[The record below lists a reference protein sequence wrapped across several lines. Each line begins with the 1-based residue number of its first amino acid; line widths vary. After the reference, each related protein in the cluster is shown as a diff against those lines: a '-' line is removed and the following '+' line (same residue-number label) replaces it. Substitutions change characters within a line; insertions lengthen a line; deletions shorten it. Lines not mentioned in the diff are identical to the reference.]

1 MKFTKTF
8 ATAAF
13 ALLSLFSTSAQ
24 TASAQATTVQA
35 DSVSTPKFKFSP
47 MGKLLIDGALFTPTG
62 DTFSHGFSLTEVRL
76 GGLVSYGQFGAK
88 IDIGYA
94 AGKFGLRDVYMQYQP
109 NNNHLL
115 RLGYFVHEFGLNAAY
130 AGFMKSSMLNPMPDD
145 YFNATSRNLGLMY
158 TYDKSAWFAAASVFA
173 TPENITN
180 YANAQ
185 GKISMGAMG
194 RFVYRPFH
202 SAGEIL
208 QIGISPRYQ
217 GAKHER
223 LDDGKVSAGYL
234 SYAAAFPTKVD
245 NVSMLGATVSNAR
258 GAFML
263 SPELIMAKSRF
274 ALESQYYY
282 LNANRRHGYDSYT
295 AHGVYAMLHGLILG
309 DKSYGYTSSTASL
322 KRPNPKSLE
331 CVLAYNYVNANDRYA
346 GIFGGIASEYS
357 ATFNYYIN
365 KYMIARL
372 RYGYT
377 TVHGSAV
384 QKDCST
390 SIIQARLMFYF

>member
-1 MKFTKTF
+1 MKFTKSF
-8 ATAAF
+8 AAAAF
-13 ALLSLFSTSAQ
+13 ALLSLFSNSTQ
-24 TASAQATTVQA
+24 TASAQTTTAQA
-35 DSVSTPKFKFSP
+35 DSVSTPKFKFTP
-47 MGKLLIDGALFTPTG
+47 MGKLLVDGALFSPTG

-88 IDIGYA
+88 IDLGYA
-94 AGKFGLRDVYMQYQP
+94 AGKFGLRDVYMQYAPKQ
-109 NNNHLL
+109 NHLL
-115 RLGYFVHEFGLNAAY
+115 RLGYFVHEFGLNAPY
-130 AGFMKSSMLNPMPDD
+130 AGFMKSSMLNPLPDD
-145 YFNATSRNLGLMY
+145 FFSATSRNLGLMY
-158 TYDKSAWFAAASVFA
+158 NYYNNAWFVSASAFA

-185 GKISMGAMG
+185 GKISIGVMG

-202 SAGEIL
+202 STGEIL

-217 GAKHER
+217 GAKHDR
-223 LDDGKVSAGYL
+223 LEDGKVSAGYL
-234 SYAAAFPTKVD
+234 SYSAAFPTKVD
-245 NVSMLGATVSNAR
+245 NVNLLSATISNAR

-263 SPELIMAKSRF
+263 SPELMMAKSRF

-282 LNANRRHGYDSYT
+282 LNVNRRHGYASYN
-295 AHGVYAMLHGLILG
+295 AHGFYAMLHGLILG

-331 CVLAYNYVNANDRYA
+331 CVLAYNYVDANAFNP
-346 GIFGGIASEYS
+346 GIYGGIASEYS

-377 TVHGSAV
+377 MLHGS
-384 QKDCST
+384 SLHNSSNT
-390 SIIQARLMFYF
+390 SIIQARMMFYF